1 MSAHDE
7 PDFHYDQRARVTPP
21 MTAEARAAAL
31 LHADAVHAFLVD
43 AGSAAEGTVAKAL
56 NLRVTVVRVVL
67 EHLTESGR
75 AERAAEGYAPAG
87 FTHDPALVRADLTPA
102 LLGELRR
109 ERHTALSLSA
119 ALGAPRA
126 EVHATL
132 EDLRAQR
139 LVQSVRV
146 GYLRVYRFE
155 AVTVRQGAPVAR
167 PAPLVLRDL
176 TPGKRLEARV
186 PVVRSEPPTPRVKVA
201 PRAQGTSRAKPA
213 PRRAGPARPERPA
226 GYLLLKEAA
235 EQLGVT
241 ARQLRAWLVREG
253 LRDHC
258 VCLPKATLLPPS
270 LTDLYRQ
277 QAAVKAS
284 LIPAGYVSPL
294 EAAARSGYSQDR
306 LAELAQ
312 AALIKA
318 VFVEQRWSYAPADL
332 DRLRGQGNAPAGF
345 VSSSDLAAERGTT
358 RATVTQWMQRNGH
371 QGVRARHGAQTA
383 LFFPPEAAQAYR
395 SVRAA

>member
-1 MSAHDE
+1 
-7 PDFHYDQRARVTPP
+7 
-21 MTAEARAAAL
+21 MTADARAAAL
-31 LHADAVHAFLVD
+31 GHADAVHDVLVD
-43 AGSAAEGTVAKAL
+43 AGSATEGAVAKAL
-56 NLRVTVVRVVL
+56 GLRVTVVRVVL

-75 AERAAEGYAPAG
+75 AERATQGYAPAG
-87 FTHDPALVRADLTPA
+87 FTYDPALVRADLTPA

-139 LVQSVRV
+139 MVQSVRV

-155 AVTVRQGAPVAR
+155 AVTVRQGAPVTRA
-167 PAPLVLRDL
+167 APLVLRDL
-176 TPGKRLEARV
+176 TPRE
-186 PVVRSEPPTPRVKVA
+186 
-201 PRAQGTSRAKPA
+201 PRAARAPAVRRETSASRPQLAARTQTTLPPKRG
-213 PRRAGPARPERPA
+213 PRRAPTVRAARPA

-235 EQLGVT
+235 AQLSVT
-241 ARQLRAWLVREG
+241 ARQLRAWLIREG
-253 LRDHC
+253 LLGHC
-258 VCLPKATLLPPS
+258 VCLPKATLLPPN
-270 LTDLYRQ
+270 LTDLYRE
-277 QAAVKAS
+277 QAAAKAS

-306 LAELAQ
+306 LAELAES
-312 AALIKA
+312 ALIGA
-318 VFVEQRWSYAPADL
+318 AFVAHRWYYAPADL
-332 DRLRGQGNAPAGF
+332 DRLRGQGSAPAGF
-345 VSSSDLAAERGTT
+345 VSSSDLAAEWGTT